1 MVSPHYEFRIGFIDC
16 RIENW
21 YATIYTRKWL
31 LSTMHSELVPVGST
45 WFFKFTLCMFC
56 IHIVYR
62 GIRILHELFVNASS
76 ISLCVCFFIH
86 IGYRVSWFFLS
97 CLYMILKHHFLCVFY
112 SHWLQGYHNS
122 PRIVSMWFFKFSLS
136 VVMYSQWL
144 QGYHN
149 SLWVVL
155 YDSSISLYVWFCI
168 HIGYL
173 YHDSLRVVSVIFQ
186 ICFVFL
192 YSHWL
197 QGNLVSSQNVS
208 MWFFEFTLCVVL
220 YSHWLQG
227 YRDSSWVVS
236 KWFFNFALCDL
247 VFSLYDFVFVSW
259 FIMSCLYV
267 ILQLHFVCGFV
278 FTLVTG
284 DIIILQ
290 IFSSAEGGMKQI
302 SYKGD
307 IVIGDAKIGMIFRG
321 DKSNNSAR
329 GCFERGICRGG
340 FFD

>member
-1 MVSPHYEFRIGFIDC
+1 MWSLNHLLHLVICNLAWSKMVSPHYEFRIGFIDC

-76 ISLCVCFFIH
+76 ISLCVWFFIH
-86 IGYRVSWFFLS
+86 IGYQVSWFFVS
-97 CLYMILKHHFLCVFY
+97 CLYVILQHHFLCVFY

-122 PRIVSMWFFKFSLS
+122 PRIVSMWFFKFSLC

-144 QGYHN
+144 QGYHD

-173 YHDSLRVVSVIFQ
+173 YHDSL
-186 ICFVFL
+186 
-192 YSHWL
+192 
-197 QGNLVSSQNVS
+197 
-208 MWFFEFTLCVVL
+208 
-220 YSHWLQG
+220 
-227 YRDSSWVVS
+227 WVVS
-236 KWFFNFALCDL
+236 MWFFNFALCFCIHIDYRGIL
-247 VFSLYDFVFVSW
+247 FLHEMSQCDSSNSLCVW
-259 FIMSCLYV
+259 FCILIGYRGIV
-267 ILQLHFVCGFV
+267 ILHELS
-278 FTLVTG
+278 LN
-284 DIIILQ
+284 DSSILLC
-290 IFSSAEGGMKQI
+290 
-302 SYKGD
+302 
-307 IVIGDAKIGMIFRG
+307 VI
-321 DKSNNSAR
+321 
-329 GCFERGICRGG
+329 
-340 FFD
+340 